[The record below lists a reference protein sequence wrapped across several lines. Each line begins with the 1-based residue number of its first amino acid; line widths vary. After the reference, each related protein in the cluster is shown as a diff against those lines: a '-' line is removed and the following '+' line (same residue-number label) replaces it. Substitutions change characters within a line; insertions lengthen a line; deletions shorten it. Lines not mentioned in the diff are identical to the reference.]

1 MPSRVAAASALIVS
15 ARGKRRI
22 ESGDPEPL
30 AKLAHPNGGPGVAVG
45 GFAPHPVHRHGQ
57 LTIRQL
63 AAELADRLYRARV
76 AIGRIASGPHARDT
90 QFGVTPAVPMDRDE
104 RLVSRLITEG
114 ILCAEQ
120 VVPGAPYQI
129 RAADMQDERAAA
141 AIGRTGRPCRIA
153 PEKQLAMFPEA

>member
-1 MPSRVAAASALIVS
+1 
-15 ARGKRRI
+15 
-22 ESGDPEPL
+22 
-30 AKLAHPNGGPGVAVG
+30 
-45 GFAPHPVHRHGQ
+45 
-57 LTIRQL
+57 
-63 AAELADRLYRARV
+63 
-76 AIGRIASGPHARDT
+76 
-90 QFGVTPAVPMDRDE
+90 MDRDE